1 MKTFGLIGYP
11 LGHSFSAAFF
21 NEKFSREGINAVY
34 TNFPMQSVSELRTL
48 ITTRPDLCGLN
59 VTIPHKQNV
68 IPLLDALSPMAQ
80 RVGAV
85 NVIAIKHSQAMPDGI
100 FLKGYN
106 TDVIGFTESL
116 RPLLKPCHT
125 SALVLGTG
133 GAARAVIAALENLK
147 LSAQCVSRHAQT
159 DFCGAPVCT
168 WDSLTA
174 DDVASHTVIINC
186 TPLGM
191 SPHTDSMPPIPF
203 EPLTSSHIVFDLIY
217 NPEETCLLRHARQQG
232 ATTQN
237 GLQMLHLQALAAW
250 DIWNSHD

>member
-85 NVIAIKHSQAMPDGI
+85 NVIAIKHSQATPDGI

-125 SALVLGTG
+125 LYALSV
-133 GAARAVIAALENLK
+133 GAG
-147 LSAQCVSRHAQT
+147 H
-159 DFCGAPVCT
+159 
-168 WDSLTA
+168 
-174 DDVASHTVIINC
+174 
-186 TPLGM
+186 
-191 SPHTDSMPPIPF
+191 
-203 EPLTSSHIVFDLIY
+203 
-217 NPEETCLLRHARQQG
+217 
-232 ATTQN
+232 
-237 GLQMLHLQALAAW
+237 LHLK
-250 DIWNSHD
+250 

>member
-1 MKTFGLIGYP
+1 MTMDLYTTVLEDHKMSEMGKLENMLEANFEIDDIGKLIEVLAEY
-11 LGHSFSAAFF
+11 
-21 NEKFSREGINAVY
+21 
-34 TNFPMQSVSELRTL
+34 
-48 ITTRPDLCGLN
+48 PDLCGLN

-191 SPHTDSMPPIPF
+191 SPHTDAMPPIPF
-203 EPLTSSHIVFDLIY
+203 EPLTSTHIVFDLIY